1 MAIFIDTRNKRLIW
15 LKKHSGNKG
24 AHTLKWLK
32 GFIALVVVLVLV
44 LVGSIAF
51 VILGIDPNSYKP
63 ELEKL
68 ARQND
73 IELAIEGDLGWSF
86 YPNLAIHAGA
96 TSLAGKA
103 AGIPGIHFEQA
114 NFTLDWKALLSRS
127 IRLRAITIDGADIR
141 AESAQ
146 EAASVAALPGAAAS
160 TQKTATTELP
170 FELAIDQLSLTNSRF
185 TLAAP
190 GTPDRVIEQLNFTSS
205 QLNLDGKAFPIDLT
219 FKTTLPEQPTPL
231 SVALDSALT
240 LQLEDQQVALSNA
253 TLSLTGYDKL
263 PLTLNFNARYNG
275 QTDALNLDKIEG
287 QLGSAKIKG
296 MVTGQKL
303 TTAPV
308 LAGELSVNNLILKA
322 LPFDA
327 PEGFKKAAIQ
337 SGFSVSE
344 QAVKLDNLKL
354 SLDDFSL
361 TGGLSLKLDGV
372 RQLDMTLAGNDL
384 TLPASGEGSTNN
396 GNQAALLA
404 PLLAPLALLEGGKGH
419 VELNLKSITSDNIR
433 LGQLHLNL
441 FTNNN
446 ILEITDLS
454 GEVFDGEFKA
464 TTKVNLQDKTPRITF
479 TKQLVDIDL
488 HQALTT
494 LAEQSDIRGRL
505 TMDFTG
511 ASLGDTQ
518 EALMA
523 NLAGNG
529 KLNVSN
535 LQVENINVERGY
547 CEMAALV
554 EKQPLANQSWSE
566 STKLKDLQG
575 NFQWREQKITLPA
588 FTTGLGNLAVSGNG
602 IVNLDQQ
609 TYNMLINANLQGD
622 RTSETGCI
630 VKSKRIRNRDIPLRC
645 TGSFAENGEGNCLP
659 DKQFINQLLQEKIK
673 EKLFD
678 QFLKPKADASQPEAT
693 ENNQET
699 TPEEPADIKEQ
710 VIDTLLKGIFR

>member
-1 MAIFIDTRNKRLIW
+1 MKLLKLVFAVAFLLI
-15 LKKHSGNKG
+15 
-24 AHTLKWLK
+24 
-32 GFIALVVVLVLV
+32 LVLA
-44 LVGSIAF
+44 GGIAF
-51 VILGIDPNSYKP
+51 LLLGVDPNSYKP

-68 ARQND
+68 AAQNK
-73 IELAIEGDLGWSF
+73 IELSIEGDLGWSF

-96 TSLAGKA
+96 TSLAGKE
-103 AGIPGIHFEQA
+103 AGIPDIHFEQA
-114 NFTLDWKALLSRS
+114 DFTLDWKALLSRT
-127 IRLRAITIDGADIR
+127 IRLRAITIDGANIR

-146 EAASVAALPGAAAS
+146 EAATVAALPGAAAS
-160 TQKTATTELP
+160 TQKASATELP
-170 FELAIDQLSLTNSRF
+170 FELAIDELSLTNSRI
-185 TLAAP
+185 TLATP

-205 QLNLDGKAFPIDLT
+205 KLNLDGNAFPINLT
-219 FKTTLPEQPTPL
+219 FKTTLPEIPNPL
-231 SVALDSALT
+231 SIALDSALT
-240 LQLEDQQVALSNA
+240 LQLANQQVALSNS
-253 TLSLTGYDKL
+253 TLSLEGYDKL
-263 PLTLNFNARYNG
+263 PLTLKFNALYNG
-275 QTDALNLDKIEG
+275 QTDALNLENIEG

-296 MVTGQKL
+296 MMTGQKL
-303 TTAPV
+303 TTSPA
-308 LAGELSVNNLILKA
+308 LAGELSINNMMLKE
-322 LPFDA
+322 LPFEA
-327 PEGFKKAAIQ
+327 PEGFKKAGIQ
-337 SGFSVSE
+337 SSFSVSD
-344 QAVKLDNLKL
+344 QAVKLDKLKL

-361 TGGLSLKLDGV
+361 TGALSLKLEGV
-372 RQLDMTLAGNDL
+372 RQLEMTLNGNDL
-384 TLPASGEGSTNN
+384 TLPASGETSANT
-396 GNQAALLA
+396 GNQAALLT

-419 VELNLKSITSDNIR
+419 VELNLKSITSNNIR
-433 LGQLHLNL
+433 IGQLHLNL

-446 ILEITDLS
+446 VLEVTDLS
-454 GEVFDGEFKA
+454 GEVFDGKFKA
-464 TTKVNLQDKTPRITF
+464 TTKVNLRDKTPRVTF
-479 TKQLVDIDL
+479 AKHLVDIDL

-511 ASLGDTQ
+511 TSLGDTQ

-523 NLAGNG
+523 NLVGNG

-535 LQVENINVERGY
+535 LQVDNINVERGY

-554 EKQPLANQSWSE
+554 EKQPLVNQSWPE
-566 STKLKDLQG
+566 STKLRDLQG
-575 NFQWREQKITLPA
+575 NFQWREQKLTLPA

-602 IVNLDQQ
+602 TVNLDQQ

-645 TGSFAENGEGNCLP
+645 AGSFAENGEGNCLP

-678 QFLKPKADASQPEAT
+678 KFLKPKADASQPESTTDAT